1 MKIEF
6 SKNKEINEYISKAP
20 KNQEIKINK
29 DFSLQIKESYLETSY
44 EYFDYGVE
52 SIDLIYKRSNG
63 NHATVNLSYWRQ
75 YEKHFGNGEFTHQV
89 PESNTFID
97 EVISQ
102 ILSKN
107 KVLNI
112 STELQKN
119 IDYQTERLER
129 EEAKDEFVQKYMK
142 LDPQNKGGF
151 SEIYENGKKSY
162 GIYFTDVSIEKYL
175 TRAIDYLKT
184 IESKEAH
191 ELIGEAQQYIEK
203 YGVKEIQE
211 NTIDAK
217 IENHL
222 NKIVNSSNGNNQ
234 EIADLKDLQ
243 MEIQNKKGLG
253 ELNKVELSKL
263 SSKELA
269 EKMTQ
274 ALDDIQFDVAKERQ
288 EYFKFISGFKSSGYT
303 YRNSMLLLAQA
314 KHQRL
319 TPVFAAMKEWNKKG
333 TSIKAGSHALLLCTP
348 SKYNMYFEHDK
359 NGALV
364 KMPYTFDAKEI
375 AQRDKLVKQG
385 YLEKKEGIS
394 FKFLPTIF
402 SIDQT
407 NMQEQDKVKYLQQYN
422 AYNTSEE
429 NIELLNKGL
438 KMCDKLGIKVV
449 MNENTGS
456 ALGFLRYNYDELH
469 LRAEMPVDAKIS
481 VLTHELGHYFFHRHP
496 EINPMLSHK
505 RNEYQLEHKDREIQ
519 AQLFSHIALEGMG
532 VDSESEYSLRYING
546 YLFADEEGHDMNL
559 SSVQKSS
566 LNAHLSIVHPQAIT
580 FVNMMKQE
588 EITEMDV
595 KKLKDFMPDRYLFD
609 NSQQKA
615 EVILNTTIIAQEKE
629 ALQKIEEAQKR
640 QNDIKQQHKQK
651 PRQMQM

>member
-29 DFSLQIKESYLETSY
+29 DFSLQIRESYLETSY

-52 SIDLIYKRSNG
+52 SIDLICKRSNG

-75 YEKHFGNGEFTHQV
+75 YEKNFGNGEFTHQV
-89 PESNTFID
+89 PENNTFID

-107 KVLNI
+107 KVFNI
-112 STELQKN
+112 SAELQKN
-119 IDYQTERLER
+119 INYQMERLER

-243 MEIQNKKGLG
+243 MEIQNKKSLG